1 MKKNNNTYYKRI
13 FRLALLSL
21 LVPIGWI
28 FLYSR
33 NEGWGTDACPNMKN
47 CLIELLLLVLPFIRI
62 IVSTLLFIIDIIKNK
77 ILIRRLL
84 SISFILLFVIKLIDL
99 IQQVTLWRYLHYVQ
113 RCSYINPDFIYKLP
127 PAAYISFRWILL
139 SILILLWS
147 YFIFD
152 NTKGKKKSVKIL
164 LIILWVLIFISWIY
178 CLYLSFLWWWKNNF
192 YT

>member
-1 MKKNNNTYYKRI
+1 MKKNNNTYLKRI

-21 LVPIGWI
+21 LVPIWWI

-77 ILIRRLL
+77 ILTRRLL

-99 IQQVTLWRYLHYVQ
+99 IQQVTLWRYLHFVQ

-127 PAAYISFRWILL
+127 PAAYISLRWILL

-147 YFIFD
+147 YFVFD
-152 NTKGKKKSVKIL
+152 NTKGKKKLVKIL

>member
-21 LVPIGWI
+21 LFPIGWI
-28 FLYSR
+28 ILYSR

-47 CLIELLLLVLPFIRI
+47 CLIELLLFVLPFIRI

-77 ILIRRLL
+77 ILTRRLL

-147 YFIFD
+147 YFVFD
-152 NTKGKKKSVKIL
+152 NTKGKKKLVKIL

-178 CLYLSFLWWWKNNF
+178 CLYLSFLWWWKNM
-192 YT
+192 

>member
-1 MKKNNNTYYKRI
+1 MKKNNNTYLKRI

-77 ILIRRLL
+77 ILTRRLL

-127 PAAYISFRWILL
+127 SAAYISLRWILL

-147 YFIFD
+147 YFVFD
-152 NTKGKKKSVKIL
+152 NTKGKKKLVKIL

>member
-1 MKKNNNTYYKRI
+1 MKKNNNTYLKRI

-21 LVPIGWI
+21 LFPIGWI

-77 ILIRRLL
+77 ILTRRLL
-84 SISFILLFVIKLIDL
+84 SVSFILLFVLRLIDL
-99 IQQVTLWRYLHYVQ
+99 IQQVALWRYIHFSEK
-113 RCSYINPDFIYKLP
+113 CTYINPDFFYKLP
-127 PAAYISFRWILL
+127 ASAFVSSWWILV

-147 YFIFD
+147 YFAFD
-152 NTKGKKKSVKIL
+152 NTREKKIWIKIL
-164 LIILWVLIFISWIY
+164 MILIWVLLLIPWIRL
-178 CLYLSFLWWWKNNF
+178 LYLSFQWWWKNM
-192 YT
+192 

>member
-1 MKKNNNTYYKRI
+1 MKKNNNTYLKRI

-21 LVPIGWI
+21 LVHIGWI

-77 ILIRRLL
+77 ILTRRLL

-99 IQQVTLWRYLHYVQ
+99 IQQVTLWRYLHFVQ

-127 PAAYISFRWILL
+127 PAAYISLRWILL

-147 YFIFD
+147 YFVFD
-152 NTKGKKKSVKIL
+152 NTKGKKKLVKIL

>member
-1 MKKNNNTYYKRI
+1 MNKKILNTYYKRI

-21 LVPIGWI
+21 LFPIGWI

-77 ILIRRLL
+77 ILTRRLL

-147 YFIFD
+147 YFVFD

-178 CLYLSFLWWWKNNF
+178 CLYLSFLWWWKNM
-192 YT
+192 

>member
-1 MKKNNNTYYKRI
+1 MNKKILNTYYKRI
-13 FRLALLSL
+13 FRLALLFL
-21 LVPIGWI
+21 LFPIGWI

-77 ILIRRLL
+77 ILTRRLL

-127 PAAYISFRWILL
+127 PAANISLRWILL

-147 YFIFD
+147 YFVFD
-152 NTKGKKKSVKIL
+152 NTKGKKKLVKIL

-178 CLYLSFLWWWKNNF
+178 CLYLSFLWWWKNM
-192 YT
+192 

>member
-1 MKKNNNTYYKRI
+1 MNKKILNTYYKRI

-21 LVPIGWI
+21 LFPIGWI

-47 CLIELLLLVLPFIRI
+47 CLIELLLFVLPFIRI

-84 SISFILLFVIKLIDL
+84 SISFILLFVIRLIDL
-99 IQQVTLWRYLHYVQ
+99 IQQVTLWRYLHFIQ
-113 RCSYINPDFIYKLP
+113 RCSYINPGFIYKLP

-147 YFIFD
+147 YFVFD
-152 NTKGKKKSVKIL
+152 NTKGKKKLVKIL

-178 CLYLSFLWWWKNNF
+178 CLYLSFLWWWKNM
-192 YT
+192 

>member
-21 LVPIGWI
+21 LFPIGWI
-28 FLYSR
+28 ILYSR

-47 CLIELLLLVLPFIRI
+47 CLIELLLFVLPFIRI

-77 ILIRRLL
+77 ILTRRLL
-84 SISFILLFVIKLIDL
+84 SISFILLFVIRLIDL
-99 IQQVTLWRYLHYVQ
+99 IQQVTLWRYLHFVQ

-127 PAAYISFRWILL
+127 PVAYISFRGILL

-147 YFIFD
+147 YFVFD
-152 NTKGKKKSVKIL
+152 NTKGKKKLVKIL

-178 CLYLSFLWWWKNNF
+178 CLYLSFLWWWKNM
-192 YT
+192 

>member
-1 MKKNNNTYYKRI
+1 MNKKILNTYYKRI

-21 LVPIGWI
+21 LFPIWWI

-47 CLIELLLLVLPFIRI
+47 CLIELLLFVLPFIRI

-99 IQQVTLWRYLHYVQ
+99 IQQVMLWRYLHFVQ

-127 PAAYISFRWILL
+127 PVAYISLRWILL

-147 YFIFD
+147 YFVFD
-152 NTKGKKKSVKIL
+152 NTKGKKKLVKIL

-178 CLYLSFLWWWKNNF
+178 CLYLSFLWWWKNM
-192 YT
+192 

>member
-1 MKKNNNTYYKRI
+1 MKKNNNTYLKRI

-21 LVPIGWI
+21 LVPIWWI

-47 CLIELLLLVLPFIRI
+47 CLIELLLFVLPFIRI

-77 ILIRRLL
+77 ILTRRLL

-99 IQQVTLWRYLHYVQ
+99 IQQVTLWRYLHFVQ

-127 PAAYISFRWILL
+127 PAAYISLRWILL
-139 SILILLWS
+139 TILILLWS
-147 YFIFD
+147 YFVFD
-152 NTKGKKKSVKIL
+152 NTKGKKKLVKIL

>member
-1 MKKNNNTYYKRI
+1 MKKNNNTYLKRI

-21 LVPIGWI
+21 LVPIWWI

-47 CLIELLLLVLPFIRI
+47 CLIELLLFVLPFIRI

-77 ILIRRLL
+77 ILTRRLL

-99 IQQVTLWRYLHYVQ
+99 IQQVTLWRYLHFVQ

-127 PAAYISFRWILL
+127 PAAYISLRWILL

-147 YFIFD
+147 YFVFD
-152 NTKGKKKSVKIL
+152 NTKGKKKLVKIL

>member
-1 MKKNNNTYYKRI
+1 MNKKIVNTYYKRI

-21 LVPIGWI
+21 LFPIGWLI
-28 FLYSR
+28 LYSR

-47 CLIELLLLVLPFIRI
+47 CLIELLLFVLPFIRI

-77 ILIRRLL
+77 ILTRRLL

-99 IQQVTLWRYLHYVQ
+99 IQQVTLWRYLHFVQ

-127 PAAYISFRWILL
+127 PAANISFRWILL

-147 YFIFD
+147 YFVFD
-152 NTKGKKKSVKIL
+152 NTKGKKKLVKIL

-178 CLYLSFLWWWKNNF
+178 CLYLSFLWWWKNM
-192 YT
+192 

>member
-1 MKKNNNTYYKRI
+1 MNKKILNTYYKRI

-21 LVPIGWI
+21 LFPIGWI

-77 ILIRRLL
+77 ILTRRLL

-178 CLYLSFLWWWKNNF
+178 CLYLSFLWWWKNM
-192 YT
+192 

>member
-1 MKKNNNTYYKRI
+1 MNKKILNTYYKRI

-21 LVPIGWI
+21 LFPIWWI

-47 CLIELLLLVLPFIRI
+47 CLIELLLFVLPFIRI

-99 IQQVTLWRYLHYVQ
+99 IQQVMLWRYLHFVQ

-127 PAAYISFRWILL
+127 PAANISFRWILL

-147 YFIFD
+147 YFVFD
-152 NTKGKKKSVKIL
+152 NTKGKKKLVKIL

-178 CLYLSFLWWWKNNF
+178 CLYLSFLWWWKNM
-192 YT
+192 

>member
-1 MKKNNNTYYKRI
+1 MKKNNNTYLKRI

-21 LVPIGWI
+21 LVPIWWI

-77 ILIRRLL
+77 ILTRRLL

-99 IQQVTLWRYLHYVQ
+99 IQQVTLWRYIHYVQ

-127 PAAYISFRWILL
+127 PAAYISLRWILL

-147 YFIFD
+147 YFVFD
-152 NTKGKKKSVKIL
+152 NTKGKKKLVKIL

>member
-147 YFIFD
+147 YFVFD

>member
-77 ILIRRLL
+77 ILTRRLL

-127 PAAYISFRWILL
+127 PAAYISLRWILL

-147 YFIFD
+147 YFVFD
-152 NTKGKKKSVKIL
+152 NTKGKKKLVKIL

>member
-21 LVPIGWI
+21 LFPIGWI
-28 FLYSR
+28 ILYSR

-47 CLIELLLLVLPFIRI
+47 CLIELLLFVLPFIRI

-77 ILIRRLL
+77 ILTRRLL

-99 IQQVTLWRYLHYVQ
+99 IQQVTLWRYLHFNQ

-127 PAAYISFRWILL
+127 AAAHISFRWILL

-147 YFIFD
+147 YFVFD
-152 NTKGKKKSVKIL
+152 NTKGKKKLVKIL

-178 CLYLSFLWWWKNNF
+178 CLYLSFLWWWKNM
-192 YT
+192 